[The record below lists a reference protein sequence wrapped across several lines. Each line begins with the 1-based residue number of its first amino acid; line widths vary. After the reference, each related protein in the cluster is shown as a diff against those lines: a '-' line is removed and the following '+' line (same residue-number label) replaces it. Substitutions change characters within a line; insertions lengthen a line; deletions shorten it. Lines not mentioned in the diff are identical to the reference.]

1 MPRRPRIETD
11 LPDEVRRWLDRA
23 LASGNF
29 SGYEHL
35 EALLREKGYT
45 ISKSAIHRYGAKLER
60 KLAAIKSA
68 TEAAKLMADAAPD
81 DQDARSGA
89 LTAMIQVELFET
101 LVNLQEAADETT
113 DPVERT
119 KMLSVAAKNIATLTR
134 SSINLKRYQVEAR
147 REAVKDAAEAATAA
161 AVDSGATE
169 DQVAFIRAKI
179 LGISERVD
187 HGR

>member
-11 LPDEVRRWLDRA
+11 LPDEVRRWLDRT
-23 LASGNF
+23 LAAGNF
-29 SGYEHL
+29 SGYERL
-35 EALLREKGYT
+35 EALLRERGYA
-45 ISKSAIHRYGAKLER
+45 ISKSAIHRYGSKLER

-101 LVNLQEAADETT
+101 LVNLQEATDETT

-134 SSINLKRYQVEAR
+134 SSVNLKRYQVEAEER
-147 REAVKDAAEAATAA
+147 GRQALLAEQKAKLTAMGSKGGVSEDAQRA
-161 AVDSGATE
+161 
-169 DQVAFIRAKI
+169 IRDL
-179 LGISERVD
+179 LGIV
-187 HGR
+187 